1 MADRNVI
8 PDARMTA
15 STSTKTKNEYPYY
28 GRLHETRGHGVWCP
42 ATTSDKTD
50 FLQVDMGTEHSVC
63 AVATRGHEWGARVT
77 SYKLRLS
84 ADGVIWITYREINIE
99 KVQKD

>member
-15 STSTKTKNEYPYY
+15 STSTISKYYYPYY
-28 GRLHETRGHGVWCP
+28 GRLHERRGRGVRCP
-42 ATTSDKTD
+42 ATKSDKTD

-84 ADGVIWITYREINIE
+84 ADGVTWITYKEINIE

>member
-1 MADRNVI
+1 
-8 PDARMTA
+8 MTA

-84 ADGVIWITYREINIE
+84 AGHFSSLHFPTSYFASNLISSCFTLGQCIR
-99 KVQKD
+99 